1 MDWIEILSLPKSCAI
16 NMTITKVSL
25 KQRDQITL
33 SESRLLDGA
42 DIQSIK
48 IIGAVNKRTANIETV
63 ESDEESYLEI
73 YFVLVKIAAEAYNQ
87 TYKPITRLLHKHIP
101 HHCIII
107 TQADD
112 KKSNHISLYTK
123 LINQQRRDMRV
134 LTKEVI
140 TRNIEPTA
148 HSEFIKHLSFA
159 SAQRLNLKAFYEH
172 YIQVVQSHLVA
183 QVTNE
188 FKLRSYTEAE
198 AMMKLYEQYEEY
210 ETEIN
215 ARQREL
221 KSATQMRDRVAIN
234 TDIYELKQNIQQ
246 IIDKLQN

>member
-1 MDWIEILSLPKSCAI
+1 MDWIEIINLPKACAI

-25 KQRDQITL
+25 KQREQITV

-42 DIQSIK
+42 DIQNIK
-48 IIGAVNKRTANIETV
+48 IIGVVSKRTANMEIV
-63 ESDEESYLEI
+63 ENEEESYLEI
-73 YFVLVKIAAEAYNQ
+73 YYVLVKIAAEAYSK

-112 KKSNHISLYTK
+112 KQSNHISLFTK

-140 TRNIEPTA
+140 TRNIEPTT
-148 HSEFIKHLSFA
+148 HSEFINHLSFA
-159 SAQRLNLKAFYEH
+159 SAQRLNLKDFYE
-172 YIQVVQSHLVA
+172 YYLQVVQSHLVA

-188 FKLRSYTEAE
+188 FKLRTSADAE
-198 AMMKLYEQYEEY
+198 AMMQLYEQYEAY

-215 ARQREL
+215 VRQREL

-234 TDIYELKQNIQQ
+234 TDINQLKQNLQQ
-246 IIDKLQN
+246 IIDQLQN